1 MGKKYKLRN
10 TTLLQEYTK
19 VLNSRTVGE
28 KCLAVYVHDV
38 LEEREKEV
46 ERQGE
51 QEEGEELRSWR
62 AKKEGGRGYDN
73 ITGYI
78 WDTSHHEVKLK

>member
-1 MGKKYKLRN
+1 M
-10 TTLLQEYTK
+10 
-19 VLNSRTVGE
+19 
-28 KCLAVYVHDV
+28 

-78 WDTSHHEVKLK
+78 WDMSHHEVKLK